1 MKLIWTRIAQFDRQ
15 KIREYIAQDNHSA
28 ALAFDKILSEK
39 VERLIKFPT
48 LGRLGRIMK
57 TRELVVHQ
65 NYIAIY
71 DVSNDTVRILRILHA
86 KQKFP

>member
-15 KIREYIAQDNHSA
+15 KIREYIAQDNLSA